1 MTYIF
6 ELTVQDNLWKETIV
20 CMALFSVFISFV
32 ILIAK
37 RFEVQNN
44 WKRMRCRPEVMQYAW
59 LYGKDKASNMEYC
72 LENAGKQFKGQD
84 IVAATTKFIN
94 DETLKT
100 KTDLNAKIAKIDAT
114 INNID
119 KNTKDNININN
130 KSIENI
136 KEGIRKTIA
145 ALQIQNNL
153 NNGVFKTTSATRTL
167 NNALAKITPPS
178 S

>member
-20 CMALFSVFISFV
+20 CITLFSVFILSV
-32 ILIAK
+32 ILISK

-44 WKRMRCRPEVMQYAW
+44 WTRMRCRPEVMQYAW
-59 LYGKDKASNMEYC
+59 LYGKDKTSNMEYC

-84 IVAATTKFIN
+84 IVAATTKFII
-94 DETLKT
+94 DENIKT
-100 KTDLNAKIAKIDAT
+100 NADLNAKIAITDAT
-114 INNID
+114 LKTFTNTNAIINS
-119 KNTKDNININN
+119 N
-130 KSIENI
+130 KIIESI

-153 NNGVFKTTSATRTL
+153 NNGIYKTTSATRTL
-167 NNALAKITPPS
+167 NTALAKITPPS

>member
-20 CMALFSVFISFV
+20 CMTLFSVFILFV
-32 ILIAK
+32 ILISK

-44 WKRMRCRPEVMQYAW
+44 WTRMRCRPEVMQYAW

-72 LENAGKQFKGQD
+72 LENAGKQFKGID
-84 IVAATTKFIN
+84 VVAATTNYIN
-94 DETLKT
+94 EENSKT
-100 KTDLNAKIAKIDAT
+100 KADLNAKIAITDQILKDFNRDNPIINSNKI
-114 INNID
+114 
-119 KNTKDNININN
+119 
-130 KSIENI
+130 IENI

-153 NNGVFKTTSATRTL
+153 NNGIYKTTSATRTL
-167 NNALAKITPPS
+167 NTALAKITPPS

>member
-6 ELTVQDNLWKETIV
+6 ELTVQDNLWKETII
-20 CMALFSVFISFV
+20 CMTLFSVFILFV

-44 WKRMRCRPEVMQYAW
+44 WTRMRCRPEVMQYAW
-59 LYGKDKASNMEYC
+59 LYGKDKTSNMEYC

-84 IVAATTKFIN
+84 IVAATTNFIN
-94 DETLKT
+94 DENIKT
-100 KTDLNAKIAKIDAT
+100 KTELNGKIESTEKTLKKITDT
-114 INNID
+114 NPIINS
-119 KNTKDNININN
+119 N
-130 KSIENI
+130 KIIERI

-167 NNALAKITPPS
+167 NTALAKITPPS